1 MANHLIVFGF
11 AWILVSSIMGAL
23 LAVSRKS
30 AVDELEQLASENK
43 FADYMKKDWDYR
55 WSKSRH
61 AHSIL
66 FSMLCVLTGLAL
78 YALPAGSS
86 SLITAVVIL
95 MTSAVV
101 LWTFASAR
109 HIEPLMGIADLM
121 LFSGVALT
129 GWLMFTELPAS

>member
-23 LAVSRKS
+23 LSLSRKK
-30 AVDELEQLASENK
+30 AIGELEQLASENK
-43 FADYMKKDWDYR
+43 LVDYMKKDWDYR

-61 AHSIL
+61 AHSML

-78 YALPAGSS
+78 YALPVGSS
-86 SLITAVVIL
+86 TLVAAVVIL
-95 MTSAVV
+95 MIGAVV